1 MLSNLTLEKLRNLKF
16 FGMAKAFE
24 EQMNSPEFESLC
36 FEERFGLLV
45 DREVTER
52 ENRRLQTRLR
62 QAKLR
67 QQACMEDID
76 YRHPRGLDKSV
87 LLSLSTCRWI
97 TERNN
102 ILIGKVS

>member
-45 DREVTER
+45 DREVT
-52 ENRRLQTRLR
+52 NRAGKPETSDSFKAGQASTASLYGRYRLPTSKRVGQIR
-62 QAKLR
+62 APVPFH
-67 QQACMEDID
+67 MPMD
-76 YRHPRGLDKSV
+76 YRA
-87 LLSLSTCRWI
+87 
-97 TERNN
+97 
-102 ILIGKVS
+102 